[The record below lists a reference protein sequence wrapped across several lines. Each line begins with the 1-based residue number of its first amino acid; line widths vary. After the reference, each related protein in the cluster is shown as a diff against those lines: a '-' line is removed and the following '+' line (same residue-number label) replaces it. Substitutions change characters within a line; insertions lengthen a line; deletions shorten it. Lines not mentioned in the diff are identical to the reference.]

1 MGRGRFAVPPN
12 LVAKRPTLPARAA
25 ARTVFLI
32 TVDIRRALLTVLRR
46 SRCCLQGHS
55 LRLAYRPSTAGQLS
69 ETQVTSKVLLL
80 IIALVLCRLSL
91 ILLYGLTDVKIRQA
105 IG

>member
-1 MGRGRFAVPPN
+1 MGRGRFGTTQLGRKA
-12 LVAKRPTLPARAA
+12 THSARTGSGP
-25 ARTVFLI
+25 TVFLI
-32 TVDIRRALLTVLRR
+32 TVDIRRATDRLTAFTLR
-46 SRCCLQGHS
+46 LQGHS